1 MGRGREGEEES
12 GRREGSWEGY
22 LDDVTILTTDL
33 CDTHTHTHTHTHS
46 GNRQLGSAKASG
58 IGDEPEPVSILH
70 PQVRTPTTLVCS

>member
-33 CDTHTHTHTHTHS
+33 CDTHTHTHTHTVAIV
-46 GNRQLGSAKASG
+46 N
-58 IGDEPEPVSILH
+58 
-70 PQVRTPTTLVCS
+70 